1 MGAADDEA
9 GRGNISHNTMK
20 LLVCFALL
28 GAVSAATLPHTHTI
42 PDTADVA
49 AAKTRFFQLYR
60 EQAALAEAAP
70 DNNQYF
76 GPQATLNTEGQ
87 VENTADVQNAINA
100 FYAAYQA
107 QLAATG
113 AVPVTQA
120 ASLHQAAP
128 VHQQA
133 SFTQKYTGPY
143 ATINADGSVQKTVEV
158 QAAANAFFQAY
169 ERRLA
174 ETAAALS
181 QSAPQE
187 VVAEH
192 HEAAP
197 INQRWTGPVA
207 ATVPA
212 GVEGA
217 LDNVVNTP
225 DVQAAAAEFFRAYHA
240 QVEATRSVEASPVV
254 YQAGNS
260 QAFQSSPTV
269 FQGHVED
276 PAAARSAHQQA
287 FMHAIRTTGDN
298 SPEGTAAKTALFNAY
313 RNILQIIS

>member
-9 GRGNISHNTMK
+9 CRGNISQDTMK
-20 LLVCFALL
+20 LLVCFSLL
-28 GAVSAATLPHTHTI
+28 GAVSAATI

-49 AAKTRFFQLYR
+49 AAKARFFQLYH

-87 VENTADVQNAINA
+87 VENTADVQSAIDA

-120 ASLHQAAP
+120 ASVHHTAP
-128 VHQQA
+128 VQQQD
-133 SFTQKYTGPY
+133 SVNEHYTGPH
-143 ATINADGSVQKTVEV
+143 ATINADGSVQDTAEV
-158 QAAANAFFQAY
+158 QAAANAFFEAY
-169 ERRLA
+169 ERQLA
-174 ETAAALS
+174 ETAAAQS

-187 VVAEH
+187 IVAEH
-192 HEAAP
+192 HQAAP
-197 INQRWTGPVA
+197 VSQRWTGPVA
-207 ATVPA
+207 ATIPA

-225 DVQAAAAEFFRAYHA
+225 EVQAAAAEFFRAYQA
-240 QVEATRSVEASPVV
+240 QLAATRS
-254 YQAGNS
+254 
-260 QAFQSSPTV
+260 
-269 FQGHVED
+269 
-276 PAAARSAHQQA
+276 
-287 FMHAIRTTGDN
+287 
-298 SPEGTAAKTALFNAY
+298 
-313 RNILQIIS
+313 

>member
-9 GRGNISHNTMK
+9 CRGNISQDTMNI
-20 LLVCFALL
+20 LVCFSLL
-28 GAVSAATLPHTHTI
+28 GAVSAATI

-49 AAKTRFFQLYR
+49 AAKARFFQLYH

-100 FYAAYQA
+100 FYTAYRA

-113 AVPVTQA
+113 AAPVTQA
-120 ASLHQAAP
+120 ASVHQASP

-133 SFTQKYTGPY
+133 SFTQKYTGPH

-174 ETAAALS
+174 ETAAARS

-192 HEAAP
+192 HEAAAP

-225 DVQAAAAEFFRAYHA
+225 EVQAAAAEFFRAYHA
-240 QVEATRSVEASPVV
+240 QVE
-254 YQAGNS
+254 
-260 QAFQSSPTV
+260 
-269 FQGHVED
+269 
-276 PAAARSAHQQA
+276 
-287 FMHAIRTTGDN
+287 
-298 SPEGTAAKTALFNAY
+298 
-313 RNILQIIS
+313 

>member
-1 MGAADDEA
+1 MGQQTTESC
-9 GRGNISHNTMK
+9 RGNISTNTMK
-20 LLVCFALL
+20 LLVCFSLL

-49 AAKTRFFQLYR
+49 AAKARFFQLFR

-70 DNNQYF
+70 DNYS
-76 GPQATLNTEGQ
+76 GPLATLNLEGQ

-225 DVQAAAAEFFRAYHA
+225 EVQTAAAEFFRAYHA
-240 QVEATRSVEASPVV
+240 QLEATRSAEASPAV

-260 QAFQSSPTV
+260 QVFQSSPTV
-269 FQGHVED
+269 FQSHVED